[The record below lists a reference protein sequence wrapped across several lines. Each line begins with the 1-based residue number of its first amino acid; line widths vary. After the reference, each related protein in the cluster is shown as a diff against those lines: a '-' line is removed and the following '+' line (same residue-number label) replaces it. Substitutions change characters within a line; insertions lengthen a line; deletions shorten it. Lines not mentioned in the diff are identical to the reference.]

1 MMPNVIPVGEKAFD
15 FYHQGGLEYYFE
27 KLNK

>member
-1 MMPNVIPVGEKAFD
+1 VIPVGEKAFD